1 MLYNCQMW
9 CFRPTDYVD
18 PDEAFW
24 NNEKEPAETS
34 ECQTPETQLSQ
45 TSDVLEDTE
54 VPHTP
59 QVTDP
64 GDTAEG

>member
-1 MLYNCQMW
+1 MLYNSQMW
-9 CFRPTDYVD
+9 CFRPSDYVD

-34 ECQTPETQLSQ
+34 ECQIPETQLSQ

-54 VPHTP
+54 LPQTP

-64 GDTAEG
+64 DDTAEG

>member
-1 MLYNCQMW
+1 MLYNSHMW
-9 CFRPTDYVD
+9 CFRCSDYVD

-24 NNEKEPAETS
+24 LNEKEPVETS
-34 ECQTPETQLSQ
+34 ECQTSETQLSQ
-45 TSDVLEDTE
+45 TSDVLEDAELLRT
-54 VPHTP
+54 